1 VEPSIAKTAQSWEVP
16 KMSEPKSEPDGV
28 KKEPEPPADAKE
40 RIKANARRAAELN
53 AEREKEKKAKAGSKS
68 GE

>member
-1 VEPSIAKTAQSWEVP
+1 
-16 KMSEPKSEPDGV
+16 MSEPKSDPDSV

-53 AEREKEKKAKAGSKS
+53 AERENEKKAKAGSKS

>member
-1 VEPSIAKTAQSWEVP
+1 
-16 KMSEPKSEPDGV
+16 MSHSKPGPDSV
-28 KKEPEPPADAKE
+28 KKEAESPADAKE

-68 GE
+68 GD

>member
-1 VEPSIAKTAQSWEVP
+1 
-16 KMSEPKSEPDGV
+16 MSEPKSEPDSE
-28 KKEPEPPADAKE
+28 KKEPELPGGAKE

-53 AEREKEKKAKAGSKS
+53 AERKKEKQAKAGSNS

>member
-1 VEPSIAKTAQSWEVP
+1 MSAP
-16 KMSEPKSEPDGV
+16 KAEPDSV
-28 KKEPEPPADAKE
+28 KKEPEPPDAKE

-53 AEREKEKKAKAGSKS
+53 AERQKEKKAKAGSKS

>member
-1 VEPSIAKTAQSWEVP
+1 MEPSIPKTAQSWEVP
-16 KMSEPKSEPDGV
+16 KMSQPKPEPNSV
-28 KKEPEPPADAKE
+28 KKEVEPPGDAKE

-68 GE
+68 GD

>member
-1 VEPSIAKTAQSWEVP
+1 
-16 KMSEPKSEPDGV
+16 MSEPKSGPDSA
-28 KKEPEPPADAKE
+28 KKEPEPPGDAKE
-40 RIKANARRAAELN
+40 RIKANVRRAAELN

>member
-1 VEPSIAKTAQSWEVP
+1 MQPSNPESAQSWEVP
-16 KMSEPKSEPDGV
+16 KMSQPKPEPDSV
-28 KKEPEPPADAKE
+28 KKEVKSPADVKE

-68 GE
+68 GD